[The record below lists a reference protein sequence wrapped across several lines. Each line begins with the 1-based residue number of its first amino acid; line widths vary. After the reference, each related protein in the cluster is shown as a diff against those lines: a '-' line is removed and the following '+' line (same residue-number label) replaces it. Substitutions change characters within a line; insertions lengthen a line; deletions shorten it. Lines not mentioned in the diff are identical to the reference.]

1 MERKFNLQAGI
12 SEIFSSVQGEGKY
25 VGCRQLFIR
34 FIGCNINCPYCDT
47 DEFAHNKVPCELE
60 MVAGYAGDFRLP
72 NPLSLDDVLPYIKY
86 RLQRPHHSISLTGGE
101 PLLHVNAIHELGEKL
116 GAFKVPMFLE
126 TNGILAD
133 NLAKVIDDIDIISM
147 DIKLPS
153 DIGSSYWREHLA
165 FLQVAAKKD
174 VYVKIV
180 ISKES
185 TVEDFKRAVD
195 IIQSVDKNILLV
207 LQPITPMGGLH
218 KPAPEKMLDWQ
229 ELAMEKLRDVRVIPQ
244 THKMIN
250 LR

>member
-1 MERKFNLQAGI
+1 MQTGI

-60 MVAGYAGDFRLP
+60 TIVDYDGELKFA
-72 NPLSLDDVLPYIKY
+72 NPIDLSDILPYIKY
-86 RLQRPHHSISLTGGE
+86 RLQKPHHSISLTGGE
-101 PLLHVNAIHELGEKL
+101 PLLHVKAIHQLASELKD
-116 GAFKVPMFLE
+116 FKVPFFLE
-126 TNGILAD
+126 TNGILAQ
-133 NLAKVIDDIDIISM
+133 NLAEAIDDIDIISM

-153 DIGSSYWREHLA
+153 DIGSAYWQEHQA

-180 ISKES
+180 VSKES
-185 TVEDFKRAVD
+185 TLADFNKAID
-195 IIQSVDKNILLV
+195 IIQSVDKNILLS

-218 KPAPEKMLDWQ
+218 KPEPQKMLDWQ
-229 ELAMEKLRDVRVIPQ
+229 EIAMEKLHDVRVIPQ

>member
-1 MERKFNLQAGI
+1 MQAGI

-60 MVAGYAGDFRLP
+60 KVNGYTGEFKLK
-72 NPLSLDDVLPYIKY
+72 NPLDLADVLPYIKY
-86 RLQRPHHSISLTGGE
+86 RLQKPHHSISLTGGE
-101 PLLHVNAIHELGEKL
+101 PLLHTDCIHELADKL
-116 GAFKVPMFLE
+116 KAFKVPLFLE

-133 NLAKVIDDIDIISM
+133 NLAKVIDDVDIISM

-153 DIGSSYWREHLA
+153 DIGSAYWQEHQN
-165 FLQVAAKKD
+165 FLQVAATKD

-180 ISKES
+180 VSKES
-185 TVEDFKRAVD
+185 TIDDFYKSIE
-195 IIQSVDKNILLV
+195 IIQNVDKNILLT

-218 KPAPEKMLDWQ
+218 KPAPEKMLNWQ
-229 ELAMEKLRDVRVIPQ
+229 EIAMEKLRDVRVIPQ